1 VENDKASTRYTD
13 IALSSDSRVAMHDR
27 CFVTSGRFTVG
38 VTGVP
43 TGIFGRLGNV
53 LGLD

>member
-1 VENDKASTRYTD
+1 MLVHGQRLPASVACNQLKLG
-13 IALSSDSRVAMHDR
+13 IGHPRVTGKPR
-27 CFVTSGRFTVG
+27 KG